1 MEGKITSC
9 NNGHCGERKEGCR
22 DLDTQA
28 CIVFDDKIK
37 IKFLFLVRSIVK
49 KPAHLKFPS
58 LRSNAGGRQ
67 HAKHL
72 VPKRTEAK
80 VAYS

>member
-9 NNGHCGERKEGCR
+9 NNGHCGDRKEGCR

-49 KPAHLKFPS
+49 KRLI
-58 LRSNAGGRQ
+58 
-67 HAKHL
+67 
-72 VPKRTEAK
+72 
-80 VAYS
+80 